1 MNALNTVAAFSAS
14 APDPTP
20 TFVAGGIGKERAT
33 DALAKARTLEKTYG
47 QFVGETFYGSMLKA
61 MRQTVGEP
69 AYFHGGQAEKLFQSQ
84 LDQQMSADLASG
96 DGADLA
102 RSMFAKQFPVEA
114 NLLREAAERGEPL
127 AELGSLRRL

>member
-1 MNALNTVAAFSAS
+1 MNAVNTLTAFQAS
-14 APDPTP
+14 GTTSPP
-20 TFVAGGIGKERAT
+20 TFVSGGIGKTRT
-33 DALAKARTLEKTYG
+33 VDALAKAQTLEKTYG

-102 RSMFAKQFPVEA
+102 KSMFEKQFPAEA
-114 NLLREAAERGEPL
+114 KLLREAAERGEPL